1 MSRTFEL
8 TGMQKAVQEVGLLYV
23 KITKQVVRD
32 GKYGHRR
39 IWVTG
44 DLWRSISMLQKVKQV
59 GSKITVFVGIETS
72 HLGKNRKNVKAN
84 YAKIV
89 HEGASYANRSLIP
102 RPYFKWAW
110 DGGASEINKVI
121 MDAIDV
127 KVNNKWEA

>member
-1 MSRTFEL
+1 MKTFEL
-8 TGMQKAVQEVGLLYV
+8 TGLQQAVQQAALEYV
-23 KITKQVVRD
+23 KITKQVVRN

-44 DLWRSISMLQKVKQV
+44 DLWRSISLLQNVKQV

-110 DGGASEINKVI
+110 DGASKEINKII

-127 KVNNKWEA
+127 KINNKWEA